1 MKTTL
6 GWMIGTALL
15 MGPAWGY
22 ACSIGCGDFTEI
34 SAGENPMPANTP
46 YLHFSFDKATQADEP
61 LSLKA
66 GGVDVPFTREG
77 CCSIQPDDGWQPN
90 TTYTVERSADGC
102 GGVESSTLKETF
114 TTGDVEEL
122 PDELGGLSAGET
134 VREKIRLDGADACT
148 IEAEV
153 AYIDVE
159 LDLSADAEL
168 WQGGLL
174 IETFINGEPWKKA
187 EGYGSVYKPGETWRG
202 YGKDRAFVLCDE
214 QFPQYAP
221 YGLTEGTHEIQMV
234 GTIPGTGVRLE
245 SNVVTVDLFCNPPA
259 PEEEDSSCSTG
270 AGIPTAL
277 TLLLLA
283 AFRRRRHA

>member
-22 ACSIGCGDFTEI
+22 ACSIGCGDFTKI
-34 SAGENPMPANTP
+34 SAGENPMPVNTP
-46 YLHFSFDKATQADEP
+46 YLHFNFDLTTQPDEP
-61 LSLKA
+61 IVLQVD
-66 GGVDVPFTREG
+66 GVDIPFTREG
-77 CCSIQPDDGWQPN
+77 CCSIQPDAGWQPN
-90 TTYTVERSADGC
+90 TTYNVTRLVCEGSFN
-102 GGVESSTLKETF
+102 TTF
-114 TTGDVEEL
+114 TTGEEEEL
-122 PDELGGLSAGET
+122 PDELGELGAGET
-134 VREKIRLDGADACT
+134 VREKILLDGADGCT
-148 IEAEV
+148 INAEV

-187 EGYGSVYKPGETWRG
+187 EGYGAVYKPGETWRG

-234 GTIPGTGVRLE
+234 GTIPGTEVRLE

-259 PEEEDSSCSTG
+259 PEEEEDSSCTTG
-270 AGIPTAL
+270 AGIPAAL
-277 TLLLLA
+277 SMLFLV
-283 AFRRRRHA
+283 AFRRRRRD